1 MLDVPD
7 REPSVARE
15 LAELLRHVD
24 EEDYADA
31 RKLLAEMQR
40 RYGNKIPELNGIE
53 TQINI
58 EEELR

>member
-1 MLDVPD
+1 M
-7 REPSVARE
+7 
-15 LAELLRHVD
+15 HVNWQSFSGMWMKN
-24 EEDYADA
+24 ADA